1 MKNKNLL
8 MTLTLA
14 IIMLVLSTGQL
25 VAQKTSDRKLVK
37 IQTNLDC
44 HSCKQKIEKH
54 MTFEKGVTSVE
65 ADVPTKI
72 VTIGY
77 RNSRTNEEKLCEA
90 IEKLGY
96 KVEVIKE
103 NKEEKSGIRTN

>member
-1 MKNKNLL
+1 